1 MPDYNIYIR
10 SVSTGGTSNPTQP
23 WTSSTQNENVS
34 WETREQDTEDG
45 GMSFSQLTP
54 MGLISKGIS
63 AASKSIPW
71 VAAAIVV
78 AKASETIVNTALD
91 FKTITTGDYQQTFIR
106 ANMRNAIRSGLSPF
120 STAYQEIRQR
130 VVDEIDRDRRIKTI
144 GLLGDSTINSYF
156 NRGV

>member
-34 WETREQDTEDG
+34 WETKEQDTEDG

-54 MGLISKGIS
+54 MGLISKGVS
-63 AASKSIPW
+63 AASKAIPW
-71 VAAAIVV
+71 VAVAVVV
-78 AKASETIVNTALD
+78 AKASQMIVNTALD
-91 FKTITTGDYQQTFIR
+91 FKTISTGDYQQSFVYSNARNQLR
-106 ANMRNAIRSGLSPF
+106 AMLSPF
-120 STAYQEIRQR
+120 SAVYQEVRQK
-130 VVDEIDRDRRIKTI
+130 VVDEIDMDRRIKTL